1 MANTRD
7 AIGDQ
12 ATVDGL
18 VNHTLTSLEEDGVGV
33 IGNYALYNNTA
44 LTSVNFPNATSLGS
58 YAMSGCTDL
67 QTALIPQVAT
77 AGRYAFQNCTSLE
90 SISMPQL
97 TAVNASMF
105 DACTSL
111 SSVSIPNATSIEQYA
126 FQNCKN
132 LTSIDLD
139 GITYIG
145 DGAFSGSGIGTLE
158 ITDATSLGTYL
169 CQGYRTGIVD
179 QHKNVSL
186 ASNRFRGANSLC
198 HLILRSTT
206 MCSLSATSAFTET
219 PIAAGIGWIYVPTDL
234 VATYKAASN
243 WSNYASQIVDI
254 SEYPKA
260 LQDETISDSWSTIF
274 ANEDNGTY
282 KTVCSIGD
290 IKYMYLNGTPMPMQI
305 VAFDEGTSKISW
317 VCKSILD
324 THYMNPTADT
334 TGGWASCD
342 MRSWLRNTIYPM
354 IDSTIRNRIVA
365 VDKTYYDYTSGHR
378 GTYTVSD
385 TVWIPSYHEVFGD
398 TTTAEDS
405 GTVYT
410 DVFTDA
416 TSRIKK
422 LGLNGSANHWWL
434 RSAGGGAYFRCVY
447 SNGNAVNSNANNTNG
462 VVLGFCT

>member
-7 AIGDQ
+7 TIGDQ

-18 VNHTLTSLEEDGVGV
+18 VNHTLTSLEEDG
-33 IGNYALYNNTA
+33 IGIIGDRALYNNTA
-44 LTSVNFPNATSLGS
+44 LTSVNFPNATSIGE
-58 YAMSGCTDL
+58 YAMAGCSAL
-67 QTALIPQVAT
+67 QTALVPKLAT
-77 AGRYAFQNCTSLE
+77 SGTYAFNNCTSLE

-97 TAVNASMF
+97 ATVSNYMF
-105 DACTSL
+105 AGCSAL
-111 SSVSIPNATSIEQYA
+111 SSVSIPNATRINQYA
-126 FQNCKN
+126 FQNCKD

-139 GITYIG
+139 GVTNIG
-145 DGAFSGSGIGTLE
+145 NYAFSGTGIGTLV
-158 ITDATSLGTYL
+158 IPDATSLGTYL
-169 CQGYRTGIVD
+169 CQGYRTGVVD
-179 QHKNVSL
+179 QHKTVNLS
-186 ASNRFRGANSLC
+186 SNRFNGANSLC

-206 MCSLSATSAFTET
+206 MCTLTTNALTGTA
-219 PIAAGIGWIYVPTDL
+219 IAAGIGWIYVPTDL

-282 KTVCSIGD
+282 KTVYSLGD

-305 VAFDEGTSKISW
+305 VAFDEDTSKISW

-324 THYMNPTADT
+324 THNMNPTGDT
-334 TGGWASCD
+334 TGGWASSN
-342 MRSWLRNTIYPM
+342 MRAWLRETIYPM

-365 VDKTYYDYTSGHR
+365 VTKNYYDAKTSSR
-378 GTYTVSD
+378 LTISD
-385 TVWIPSYHEVFGD
+385 TVWIPSEYEIFG
-398 TTTAEDS
+398 TTSYENS
-405 GTVYT
+405 GTLYT
-410 DVFTDA
+410 GVFTDA

-422 LGLNGSANHWWL
+422 YGLNGSAYYWWL
-434 RSAGGGAYFRCVY
+434 RSASSGASFRYVIN
-447 SNGNAVNSNANNTNG
+447 NGNAYYNSANLAYG

>member
-7 AIGDQ
+7 TIGDQ

-18 VNHTLTSLEEDGVGV
+18 VNHTLTSLEEDG
-33 IGNYALYNNTA
+33 IGIIGDRALYNNTA
-44 LTSVNFPNATSLGS
+44 LTSVNFPNATSIGE
-58 YAMSGCTDL
+58 YAMAGCSAL
-67 QTALIPQVAT
+67 QTALVPKLAT
-77 AGRYAFQNCTSLE
+77 SGTYAFNNCTSLE

-97 TAVNASMF
+97 ATVSNYMF
-105 DACTSL
+105 AGCSAL
-111 SSVSIPNATSIEQYA
+111 SSVSIPNATRINQYA
-126 FQNCKN
+126 FQNCKD

-139 GITYIG
+139 GVTNIG
-145 DGAFSGSGIGTLE
+145 NYAFIGTGIGTLV
-158 ITDATSLGTYL
+158 IPDATSLGTYL
-169 CQGYRTGIVD
+169 CQGYRTGVVD
-179 QHKNVSL
+179 QHKTVNLS
-186 ASNRFRGANSLC
+186 SNRFNGANSLC

-206 MCSLSATSAFTET
+206 MCTLTTNALTGTA
-219 PIAAGIGWIYVPTDL
+219 IAAGIGWIYVPTDL

-282 KTVCSIGD
+282 KTVYSLGD

-305 VAFDEGTSKISW
+305 VAFDEDTSKISW

-324 THYMNPTADT
+324 THNMNPTGDT
-334 TGGWASCD
+334 TGGWASSN
-342 MRSWLRNTIYPM
+342 MRAWLRETIYPM

-365 VDKTYYDYTSGHR
+365 VTKNYYDAKTSSR
-378 GTYTVSD
+378 LTISD
-385 TVWIPSYHEVFGD
+385 NVWIPSEYEIFG
-398 TTTAEDS
+398 TTSYENS
-405 GTVYT
+405 GALYT
-410 DVFTDA
+410 GVFTDA

-422 LGLNGSANHWWL
+422 YGLNGSANFWWL
-434 RSAGGGAYFRCVY
+434 RATSSAGYFRCV
-447 SNGNAVNSNANNTNG
+447 SGNGGAGGNFASSAYG

>member
-7 AIGDQ
+7 TIGDQ

-18 VNHTLTSLEEDGVGV
+18 VNHTLASLEEDG
-33 IGNYALYNNTA
+33 IGIIGDRALYNNTA
-44 LTSVNFPNATSLGS
+44 LTSVNFPNATSIGE
-58 YAMSGCTDL
+58 YAMAGCSAL
-67 QTALIPQVAT
+67 QTALVPKLAT
-77 AGRYAFQNCTSLE
+77 SGTYAFNNCTSLE

-97 TAVNASMF
+97 ATVSNYMF
-105 DACTSL
+105 AGCSAL
-111 SSVSIPNATSIEQYA
+111 SSVSIPNATRINQYA
-126 FQNCKN
+126 FQNCKD

-139 GITYIG
+139 GVTNIG
-145 DGAFSGSGIGTLE
+145 NYAFSGTGIGTLV
-158 ITDATSLGTYL
+158 IPDATSLGTYL
-169 CQGYRTGIVD
+169 CQGYRTGVVD
-179 QHKNVSL
+179 QHKTVNLS
-186 ASNRFRGANSLC
+186 SNRFNGANSLC

-206 MCSLSATSAFTET
+206 MCTLTTNALTGTA
-219 PIAAGIGWIYVPTDL
+219 IAAGIGWIYVPTDL

-282 KTVCSIGD
+282 KTVYSLGD

-305 VAFDEGTSKISW
+305 VAFDEDTSKISW

-324 THYMNPTADT
+324 THNMNPTNDT
-334 TGGWASCD
+334 TGGWASSN
-342 MRSWLRNTIYPM
+342 MRAWLRETIYPM

-365 VDKTYYDYTSGHR
+365 VTKNYYDAKTSSR
-378 GTYTVSD
+378 LTISD
-385 TVWIPSYHEVFGD
+385 TVWIPSEYEIFG
-398 TTTAEDS
+398 TTSYENS
-405 GTVYT
+405 GTLYT
-410 DVFTDA
+410 GVFTDA

-422 LGLNGSANHWWL
+422 YGLNGSAGGWWL
-434 RSAGGGAYFRCVY
+434 RSAYSGTSFRY
-447 SNGNAVNSNANNTNG
+447 VNSNGGANDGYAFGAYG

>member
-7 AIGDQ
+7 TIGDQ

-18 VNHTLTSLEEDGVGV
+18 VNHTLTSLEEDG
-33 IGNYALYNNTA
+33 IGIIGDHALHNNTA
-44 LTSVNFPNATSLGS
+44 LTSVNFPNAKSIGE
-58 YAMSGCTDL
+58 YAMAGCSAL
-67 QTALIPQVAT
+67 QTALVPKLAT
-77 AGRYAFQNCTSLE
+77 SGTYAFQNCTSLE

-97 TAVNASMF
+97 AAVSNYMF
-105 DACTSL
+105 AGCSAL
-111 SSVSIPNATSIEQYA
+111 SSVSIPNTTRIDQYA
-126 FQNCKN
+126 FQNCKD

-139 GITYIG
+139 GVTNIG
-145 DGAFSGSGIGTLE
+145 NYAFSESGIGILE
-158 ITDATSLGTYL
+158 ITDATTLGTYL
-169 CQGYRTGIVD
+169 CRGYRTGVVD
-179 QHKNVSL
+179 QHTTVNLS
-186 ASNRFRGANSLC
+186 SDRFNGANSLC

-206 MCSLSATSAFTET
+206 MCTLTTNALTGTA
-219 PIAAGIGWIYVPTDL
+219 IAAGIGWIYVPTDL

-282 KTVCSIGD
+282 KTVYSLGD

-305 VAFDEGTSKISW
+305 VAFDEDTSKISW

-324 THYMNPTADT
+324 THNMNPTNDI
-334 TGGWASCD
+334 TGGWASSN
-342 MRSWLRNTIYPM
+342 MRAWLRETIYPM

-365 VDKTYYDYTSGHR
+365 VTKNYYDTKTSSR
-378 GTYTVSD
+378 LTISD
-385 TVWIPSYHEVFGD
+385 NVWIPSEYEIFG
-398 TTTAEDS
+398 TTSYENS
-405 GTVYT
+405 GTLYT
-410 DVFTDA
+410 GVFTDA

-422 LGLNGSANHWWL
+422 YGLNGSDSYWWL
-434 RSAGGGAYFRCVY
+434 RSASDESLFRCVNY
-447 SNGNAVNSNANNTNG
+447 YGNANNYSAINTYG

>member
-7 AIGDQ
+7 TIGDQ

-18 VNHTLTSLEEDGVGV
+18 VNHTLTSLEEDGVGI
-33 IGNYALYNNTA
+33 IGDRALYSNTV
-44 LTSVNFPNATSLGS
+44 LTSVNFPNATSIGE
-58 YAMSGCTDL
+58 YAMAGCSAL
-67 QTALIPQVAT
+67 QTVLIPKLAT
-77 AGRYAFQNCTSLE
+77 SGTYAFNNCTSLE

-97 TAVNASMF
+97 ATVSNYMF
-105 DACTSL
+105 AGCSAL
-111 SSVSIPNATSIEQYA
+111 SSVSIPNATRINQYA
-126 FQNCKN
+126 FSNCKD

-139 GITYIG
+139 GVTNIG
-145 DGAFSGSGIGTLE
+145 NYAFSGTGIGTLV
-158 ITDATSLGTYL
+158 IPDATTLGTYL
-169 CQGYRTGIVD
+169 CQGCRTGVVD
-179 QHKNVSL
+179 QHTTVNL
-186 ASNRFRGANSLC
+186 ASNRFNGANSLC

-206 MCSLSATSAFTET
+206 MCTLTTNALAGTS
-219 PIAAGIGWIYVPTDL
+219 IAEGIGWIYVPTDL
-234 VATYKAASN
+234 VATYKAASQ

-282 KTVCSIGD
+282 KTVYSLGD

-305 VAFDEGTSKISW
+305 VAFDEDTSKISW

-324 THYMNPTADT
+324 THNMNPISGITD
-334 TGGWASCD
+334 GWVGSD
-342 MRSWLRNTIYPM
+342 MRAWLRNRIYPL

-365 VDKTYYDYTSGHR
+365 VDKTYYDYTSGHH

-385 TVWIPSYHEVFGD
+385 TVWIPSYHEIFGD
-398 TTTAEDS
+398 TTTAENS
-405 GTVYT
+405 GVVYT
-410 DVFTDA
+410 DFFTDA

-422 LGLNGSANHWWL
+422 LGLNGSASYWWL
-434 RSAGGGAYFRCVY
+434 RSANSTSNFRYVY
-447 SNGNAVNSNANNTNG
+447 NDGSVSNYSANSALG

>member
-7 AIGDQ
+7 TIGDQ

-18 VNHTLTSLEEDGVGV
+18 VNHTLTSLEEDG
-33 IGNYALYNNTA
+33 IGIIGDRALYNNTA
-44 LTSVNFPNATSLGS
+44 LTSVNFPNATSIGE
-58 YAMSGCTDL
+58 YAMAGCSAL
-67 QTALIPQVAT
+67 QTALVPKLAT
-77 AGRYAFQNCTSLE
+77 SGTYAFNNCTSLE

-97 TAVNASMF
+97 VTVSNYMF
-105 DACTSL
+105 AGCSAL
-111 SSVSIPNATSIEQYA
+111 SSVSIPNATRINQYA
-126 FQNCKN
+126 FQNCKD

-139 GITYIG
+139 GITNIG
-145 DGAFSGSGIGTLE
+145 NYAFSGTGIGTLV
-158 ITDATSLGTYL
+158 IPDATSLGTYL
-169 CQGYRTGIVD
+169 CQGYRTGVVD
-179 QHKNVSL
+179 QHKTVNLS
-186 ASNRFRGANSLC
+186 SNRFNGANSLC

-206 MCSLSATSAFTET
+206 MCTLTTNALTGTA
-219 PIAAGIGWIYVPTDL
+219 IAAGIGWIYVPTDL

-282 KTVCSIGD
+282 KTVYSLGD

-305 VAFDEGTSKISW
+305 VAFDEDTSKISW

-324 THYMNPTADT
+324 THNMNPTGDT
-334 TGGWASCD
+334 TGGWASSN
-342 MRSWLRNTIYPM
+342 MRAWLRETIYPM

-365 VDKTYYDYTSGHR
+365 VTKNYYDAKTSSR
-378 GTYTVSD
+378 LTISD
-385 TVWIPSYHEVFGD
+385 TVWIPSEYEIFG
-398 TTTAEDS
+398 TTSYENS
-405 GTVYT
+405 GTLYT
-410 DVFTDA
+410 GVFTDA

-422 LGLNGSANHWWL
+422 YGLNGSANYWWL
-434 RSAGGGAYFRCVY
+434 RSAYSGTSFRYVY
-447 SNGNAVNSNANNTNG
+447 NNGYANISNANFTYG

>member
-7 AIGDQ
+7 TIGDQ

-18 VNHTLTSLEEDGVGV
+18 VNHTLTSLEEDG
-33 IGNYALYNNTA
+33 IGIIGDRALYNNTA
-44 LTSVNFPNATSLGS
+44 LTSVNFPNATSIGE
-58 YAMSGCTDL
+58 YAMAGCSAL
-67 QTALIPQVAT
+67 QTALVPKLAT
-77 AGRYAFQNCTSLE
+77 SGTYAFNNCTSLE

-97 TAVNASMF
+97 ATVSNYMF
-105 DACTSL
+105 AGCSAL
-111 SSVSIPNATSIEQYA
+111 SSVSIPNATRINQYA
-126 FQNCKN
+126 FQNCKD

-139 GITYIG
+139 GVTNIG
-145 DGAFSGSGIGTLE
+145 NYAFSGTGIGTLV
-158 ITDATSLGTYL
+158 IPDATSLGTYL
-169 CQGYRTGIVD
+169 CQGYRTGVVD
-179 QHKNVSL
+179 QHKTVNLS
-186 ASNRFRGANSLC
+186 SNRFNGANSLC

-206 MCSLSATSAFTET
+206 MCTLTTNALTGTA
-219 PIAAGIGWIYVPTDL
+219 IAAGIGWIYVPTDL

-282 KTVCSIGD
+282 KTVYSLGD

-305 VAFDEGTSKISW
+305 VAFDEDTSKISW

-324 THYMNPTADT
+324 THNMNPTGDT
-334 TGGWASCD
+334 TGGWASSN
-342 MRSWLRNTIYPM
+342 MRAWLRETIYPM

-365 VDKTYYDYTSGHR
+365 VTKNYYDAKTSSR
-378 GTYTVSD
+378 LTISD
-385 TVWIPSYHEVFGD
+385 TVWIPSEYEIFG
-398 TTTAEDS
+398 TTSYENS
-405 GTVYT
+405 GTLYT
-410 DVFTDA
+410 GVFTDA

-422 LGLNGSANHWWL
+422 YGLNGSANGWWL
-434 RSAGGGAYFRCVY
+434 RSAYSTSNFLCVNDIGGAGRNY
-447 SNGNAVNSNANNTNG
+447 ANSAYG

>member
-7 AIGDQ
+7 TIGDQ

-18 VNHTLTSLEEDGVGV
+18 VNHTLTSLEEDG
-33 IGNYALYNNTA
+33 IGIIGDRALYNNTA
-44 LTSVNFPNATSLGS
+44 LTSVNFPNATSIGS
-58 YAMSGCTDL
+58 YAMAGCSAL
-67 QTALIPQVAT
+67 QTALVPKLAT
-77 AGRYAFQNCTSLE
+77 AGTYSFNNCTSLE

-97 TAVNASMF
+97 ATVNNYMF
-105 DACTSL
+105 AGCSAL
-111 SSVSIPNATSIEQYA
+111 SSVSIPNATRINQYA
-126 FQNCKN
+126 FQNCKD

-139 GITYIG
+139 GVTNIG
-145 DGAFSGSGIGTLE
+145 NYAFSGSGIGTLE
-158 ITDATSLGTYL
+158 ITDATTLGTYL
-169 CQGYRTGIVD
+169 CQGYRTGVVD
-179 QHKNVSL
+179 QHTTVNLSN
-186 ASNRFRGANSLC
+186 NRFNGANSLC

-206 MCSLSATSAFTET
+206 MCTLTTNALTGTA
-219 PIAAGIGWIYVPTDL
+219 IAAGIGWIYVPTDL

-254 SEYPKA
+254 SEYPKT
-260 LQDETISDSWSTIF
+260 LQDETISDSWTTIF

-282 KTVCSIGD
+282 KTVYSLGD

-324 THYMNPTADT
+324 THYMNPTAYT

-365 VDKTYYDYTSGHR
+365 VTKDYYDAKTSSR
-378 GTYTVSD
+378 LTISD
-385 TVWIPSYHEVFGD
+385 TVWIPSEYEIFG
-398 TTTAEDS
+398 TTSYENS
-405 GTVYT
+405 GTLYT
-410 DVFTDA
+410 GVFTDA

-422 LGLNGSANHWWL
+422 FGLNGSASVWWL
-434 RSAGGGAYFRCVY
+434 RSAFSGAYFRCVY
-447 SNGNAVNSNANNTNG
+447 GNGGADVSSAGFAYG

>member
-7 AIGDQ
+7 TIGDQ

-18 VNHTLTSLEEDGVGV
+18 VNHTLTSLEEDG
-33 IGNYALYNNTA
+33 IGIIGDRALYNNTA
-44 LTSVNFPNATSLGS
+44 LTSVNFPNATSIGS
-58 YAMSGCTDL
+58 YAMAGCSAL
-67 QTALIPQVAT
+67 QTALVPKLAT
-77 AGRYAFQNCTSLE
+77 AGTYSFNNCTSLE

-97 TAVNASMF
+97 ATVNNYMF
-105 DACTSL
+105 AGCSAL
-111 SSVSIPNATSIEQYA
+111 SSVSIPNATRINQYA
-126 FQNCKN
+126 FQNCKD

-139 GITYIG
+139 GVTNIG
-145 DGAFSGSGIGTLE
+145 NYAFSGSGIGTLE
-158 ITDATSLGTYL
+158 ITDATTLGTYL
-169 CQGYRTGIVD
+169 CQGYRTGVVD
-179 QHKNVSL
+179 QHTTVNLSN
-186 ASNRFRGANSLC
+186 NRFNGANSLC

-206 MCSLSATSAFTET
+206 MCTLTTNALTGTA
-219 PIAAGIGWIYVPTDL
+219 IAAGIGWIYVPTDL

-254 SEYPKA
+254 SEYPKT
-260 LQDETISDSWSTIF
+260 LQDETISDSWTTIF

-282 KTVCSIGD
+282 KTVYSLGD

-324 THYMNPTADT
+324 THYMNPTAYT

-365 VDKTYYDYTSGHR
+365 VTKDYYDAKTSSR
-378 GTYTVSD
+378 LTISD
-385 TVWIPSYHEVFGD
+385 TVWIPSEYEIFG
-398 TTTAEDS
+398 TTSYENS
-405 GTVYT
+405 GTLYT
-410 DVFTDA
+410 GVFTDA

-422 LGLNGSANHWWL
+422 FGLNGSANNWWL
-434 RSAGGGAYFRCVY
+434 RSASSGTNFRYVVSSGGASY
-447 SNGNAVNSNANNTNG
+447 GGANSTYG

>member
-7 AIGDQ
+7 TIGDQ

-18 VNHTLTSLEEDGVGV
+18 VNHTLTSLEEDG
-33 IGNYALYNNTA
+33 IGIIGDRALYNNTA
-44 LTSVNFPNATSLGS
+44 LTSVNFPNATSIGE
-58 YAMSGCTDL
+58 YAMAGCSAL
-67 QTALIPQVAT
+67 QTALVPKLAT
-77 AGRYAFQNCTSLE
+77 SGTYAFNNCTSLE

-97 TAVNASMF
+97 ATVSNYMF
-105 DACTSL
+105 AGCSAL
-111 SSVSIPNATSIEQYA
+111 SSVSIPNATRINQYA
-126 FQNCKN
+126 FQNCKD

-139 GITYIG
+139 GVTNIG
-145 DGAFSGSGIGTLE
+145 NYAFSGTGIGTLV
-158 ITDATSLGTYL
+158 IPDATSLGTYL
-169 CQGYRTGIVD
+169 CQGYRTGVVD
-179 QHKNVSL
+179 QHKTVNLS
-186 ASNRFRGANSLC
+186 SNRFNGANSLC

-206 MCSLSATSAFTET
+206 MCTLTTNALTGTA
-219 PIAAGIGWIYVPTDL
+219 IAAGIGWIYVPTDL

-282 KTVCSIGD
+282 KTVYSLGD

-305 VAFDEGTSKISW
+305 VAFDEDTSKISW

-324 THYMNPTADT
+324 THNMNPTNDT
-334 TGGWASCD
+334 TGGWASSN
-342 MRSWLRNTIYPM
+342 MRAWLRETIYPM

-365 VDKTYYDYTSGHR
+365 VTKNYYDAKTSSR
-378 GTYTVSD
+378 LTISD
-385 TVWIPSYHEVFGD
+385 TVWIPSEYEIFG
-398 TTTAEDS
+398 TTSYENS
-405 GTVYT
+405 GTLYT
-410 DVFTDA
+410 GVFTDA

-422 LGLNGSANHWWL
+422 YGLNGSASSWWL
-434 RSAGGGAYFRCVY
+434 RSAHSGTSFRGVNYGGSA
-447 SNGNAVNSNANNTNG
+447 NSVSANNTNG

>member
-7 AIGDQ
+7 TIGDQ

-18 VNHTLTSLEEDGVGV
+18 VNHTLTSLEEDG
-33 IGNYALYNNTA
+33 IGIIGDRALYNNTA
-44 LTSVNFPNATSLGS
+44 LTSVNFPNATSIGE
-58 YAMSGCTDL
+58 YAMAGCSAL
-67 QTALIPQVAT
+67 QTALVPKLAT
-77 AGRYAFQNCTSLE
+77 SGTYAFQNCTSLE

-97 TAVNASMF
+97 ATVSNYMF
-105 DACTSL
+105 AGCSAL
-111 SSVSIPNATSIEQYA
+111 SSVSIPNATRINQYA
-126 FQNCKN
+126 FQNCKD

-139 GITYIG
+139 GVTNIG
-145 DGAFSGSGIGTLE
+145 NYAFSGTGIGTLV
-158 ITDATSLGTYL
+158 IPDATSLGTYL
-169 CQGYRTGIVD
+169 CQGYRTGVVD
-179 QHKNVSL
+179 QHKTVNLS
-186 ASNRFRGANSLC
+186 SNRFNGANSLC

-206 MCSLSATSAFTET
+206 MCTLTTNALAGTA
-219 PIAAGIGWIYVPTDL
+219 IAAGIGWIYVPTDL

-282 KTVCSIGD
+282 KTVYSLGD

-305 VAFDEGTSKISW
+305 VAFDEDTSKISW

-324 THYMNPTADT
+324 THNMNPTGDT
-334 TGGWASCD
+334 TGGWASSN
-342 MRSWLRNTIYPM
+342 MRAWLRETIYPM

-365 VDKTYYDYTSGHR
+365 VTKNYYDAKTSSR
-378 GTYTVSD
+378 LTISD
-385 TVWIPSYHEVFGD
+385 NVWIPSEYEIFGI
-398 TTTAEDS
+398 TSYENS
-405 GTVYT
+405 GTLYT
-410 DVFTDA
+410 GVFTDA

-422 LGLNGSANHWWL
+422 YGLNGSANFWWL
-434 RSAGGGAYFRCVY
+434 RSASSGANFRCVDY
-447 SNGNAVNSNANNTNG
+447 YGGASGSNASSTYG

>member
-7 AIGDQ
+7 TIGDQ

-18 VNHTLTSLEEDGVGV
+18 VNHTLTSLEEDG
-33 IGNYALYNNTA
+33 IGIIGDRALYNNTA
-44 LTSVNFPNATSLGS
+44 LTSVNFPNVTSIGE
-58 YAMSGCTDL
+58 YAMAGCSAL
-67 QTALIPQVAT
+67 QTALVPKLAISGT
-77 AGRYAFQNCTSLE
+77 YAFNNCTSLE

-97 TAVNASMF
+97 ATVSNYMF
-105 DACTSL
+105 AGCSAL
-111 SSVSIPNATSIEQYA
+111 SSVSIPNATRINQYA
-126 FQNCKN
+126 FQNCKD
-132 LTSIDLD
+132 LTSIDLN
-139 GITYIG
+139 GVTNIG
-145 DGAFSGSGIGTLE
+145 NYAFSGSGIGTLE
-158 ITDATSLGTYL
+158 ITDAASLGTYL
-169 CQGYRTGIVD
+169 CQGQRTGIVD
-179 QHKNVSL
+179 QHTTVNL
-186 ASNRFRGANSLC
+186 ASNRFNGANSLC

-206 MCSLSATSAFTET
+206 MCTLTTKALTGTA
-219 PIAAGIGWIYVPTDL
+219 IAAGIGWIYVPTDL

-282 KTVCSIGD
+282 KTVYSLGD

-324 THYMNPTADT
+324 THNMNPTNDT
-334 TGGWASCD
+334 TGGWASSN
-342 MRSWLRNTIYPM
+342 MRAWLRETIYPM

-365 VDKTYYDYTSGHR
+365 VTKDYYDAKTSSR
-378 GTYTVSD
+378 LTISD
-385 TVWIPSYHEVFGD
+385 TVWIPSEYEIFGI
-398 TTTAEDS
+398 TSYENS
-405 GTVYT
+405 GTLYT
-410 DVFTDA
+410 GVFTDA

-422 LGLNGSANHWWL
+422 LGLNGSAGNWWL
-434 RSAGGGAYFRCVY
+434 RSAYGASSFRYVFN
-447 SNGNAVNSNANNTNG
+447 NGSVDSISANGAGG

>member
-7 AIGDQ
+7 TIGDQ

-18 VNHTLTSLEEDGVGV
+18 VNHTLTSLEEDG
-33 IGNYALYNNTA
+33 IGIIGDRALYNNTA

-58 YAMSGCTDL
+58 YAMAGCSAL
-67 QTALIPQVAT
+67 QTALVPKLAT
-77 AGRYAFQNCTSLE
+77 SGTYAFNNCTSLE

-97 TAVNASMF
+97 ATVNNYMF
-105 DACTSL
+105 AGCSAL
-111 SSVSIPNATSIEQYA
+111 SSVSIPNATRINQYA
-126 FQNCKN
+126 FQNCKD

-139 GITYIG
+139 GVTNIG
-145 DGAFSGSGIGTLE
+145 NYAFSGSGIGTLE
-158 ITDATSLGTYL
+158 ITDATTLGTYL

-179 QHKNVSL
+179 QHTTVNL
-186 ASNRFRGANSLC
+186 TSNRFNGANSLC

-206 MCSLSATSAFTET
+206 MCTLTTNALTGTA
-219 PIAAGIGWIYVPTDL
+219 IAAGIGWIYVPTDL

-254 SEYPKA
+254 SEYPKT

-282 KTVCSIGD
+282 KTVYSLGD

-324 THYMNPTADT
+324 THNMNPTNDT
-334 TGGWASCD
+334 TGGWASSN
-342 MRSWLRNTIYPM
+342 MRAWLRETIYPM

-365 VDKTYYDYTSGHR
+365 VTKDYYDAKTSSR
-378 GTYTVSD
+378 LTISD
-385 TVWIPSYHEVFGD
+385 TVWIPSEYEIFG
-398 TTTAEDS
+398 TTSYENS
-405 GTVYT
+405 GTLYT
-410 DVFTDA
+410 GVFTDA

-422 LGLNGSANHWWL
+422 YGLNGSANIWWL
-434 RSAGGGAYFRCVY
+434 RSASSGAGFRCVNY
-447 SNGNAVNSNANNTNG
+447 GGNAGNDGAVYTIG

>member
-7 AIGDQ
+7 TIGDQ

-18 VNHTLTSLEEDGVGV
+18 VNHTLTSLEEDG
-33 IGNYALYNNTA
+33 IGIIGDRALYNNTA
-44 LTSVNFPNATSLGS
+44 LTSVNFPNATSIGE
-58 YAMSGCTDL
+58 YAMAGCSAL
-67 QTALIPQVAT
+67 QTALVPKLAT
-77 AGRYAFQNCTSLE
+77 SGTYAFNNCTSLE

-97 TAVNASMF
+97 VTVSNYMF
-105 DACTSL
+105 AGCSAL
-111 SSVSIPNATSIEQYA
+111 SSVSIPNATRINQYA
-126 FQNCKN
+126 FQNCKD

-139 GITYIG
+139 GITNIG
-145 DGAFSGSGIGTLE
+145 NYAFSGTGIGTLV
-158 ITDATSLGTYL
+158 IPDATSLGTYL
-169 CQGYRTGIVD
+169 CQGYRTGVVD
-179 QHKNVSL
+179 QHKTVNLS
-186 ASNRFRGANSLC
+186 SNRFNGANSLC

-206 MCSLSATSAFTET
+206 MCTLTTNALTGTA
-219 PIAAGIGWIYVPTDL
+219 IAAGIGWIYVPTDL

-282 KTVCSIGD
+282 KTVYSLGD

-305 VAFDEGTSKISW
+305 VAFDEDTSKISW

-324 THYMNPTADT
+324 THNMNPTGDT
-334 TGGWASCD
+334 TGGWASSN
-342 MRSWLRNTIYPM
+342 MRAWLRETIYPM

-365 VDKTYYDYTSGHR
+365 VTKNYYDAKTSSR
-378 GTYTVSD
+378 LTISD
-385 TVWIPSYHEVFGD
+385 TVWIPSEYEIFG
-398 TTTAEDS
+398 TTSYENS
-405 GTVYT
+405 GTLYT
-410 DVFTDA
+410 GVFTDA

-422 LGLNGSANHWWL
+422 YGLNGSAGIWWL
-434 RSAGGGAYFRCVY
+434 RSANSGADFRYVY
-447 SNGNAVNSNANNTNG
+447 NNGNANINNANNTYG